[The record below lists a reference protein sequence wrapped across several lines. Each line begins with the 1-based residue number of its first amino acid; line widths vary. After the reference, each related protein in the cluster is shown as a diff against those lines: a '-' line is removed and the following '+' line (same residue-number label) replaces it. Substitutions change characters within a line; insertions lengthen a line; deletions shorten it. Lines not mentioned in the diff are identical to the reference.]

1 MVINVIQTYRG
12 DHSAVYT
19 NIKQLCCTLED
30 VLCQLH
36 LNKSLEVRELGMLSL
51 HFRTVG
57 KRWTLDYLV
66 YDTMG

>member
-1 MVINVIQTYRG
+1 MSITSQQESRSTGTVPMQ
-12 DHSAVYT
+12 
-19 NIKQLCCTLED
+19 
-30 VLCQLH
+30 
-36 LNKSLEVRELGMLSL
+36 VRELGMLSL

>member
-1 MVINVIQTYRG
+1 MLSSG

-19 NIKQLCCTLED
+19 IIKQLCCTLEY

-36 LNKSLEVRELGMLSL
+36 LKESRNITMQVWELGMLSL
-51 HFRTVG
+51 HFKTVG

-66 YDTMG
+66 YDAMG